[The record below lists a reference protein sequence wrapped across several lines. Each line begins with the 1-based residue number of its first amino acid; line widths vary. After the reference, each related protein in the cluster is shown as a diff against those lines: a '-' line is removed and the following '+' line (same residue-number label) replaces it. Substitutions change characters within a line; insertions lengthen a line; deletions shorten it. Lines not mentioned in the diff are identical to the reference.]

1 MPVWTLLDH
10 LDAPPRVGAS
20 LRKMMSNAQPLD
32 DDEDDEDSTPRR
44 IETLRD
50 ILGLP
55 RPPIKLL
62 RYRGMGLKSV
72 KWLFAELK
80 SRYQLEFD
88 YDWAAHVPD
97 VRPLEV
103 LEPLLAE
110 LEQKIEFL
118 KSERRSLKA
127 IIAGKKSHKSLN
139 SQPARPTSLPRTASD
154 TTSAHAP

>member
-1 MPVWTLLDH
+1 MFLH
-10 LDAPPRVGAS
+10 DASCLGDGGLPG
-20 LRKMMSNAQPLD
+20 

-110 LEQKIEFL
+110 LEQKTG
-118 KSERRSLKA
+118 RSL
-127 IIAGKKSHKSLN
+127 
-139 SQPARPTSLPRTASD
+139 TD
-154 TTSAHAP
+154 E